1 MAEVPKSVLDA
12 RIHEAYADADYLKED
27 GSRDS
32 VKMRARMMETIKST
46 KVLHKKERAEKAITK
61 GNLVAAVFP
70 TLPGP
75 EAWKEIEDENERA
88 VAEAVYARISTIVWG
103 ETLPDASK
111 SLQQSVESA
120 MGNGYVLCR
129 TTVGNDNTQAV
140 YITDNLAC
148 IRLDYTFP
156 EKTKFEKLVLKH
168 EANREMLI
176 RRQPENAR
184 AYFNDFKS
192 ASSSAVTE
200 GVNRLKLVMDTTVN
214 EQQDD
219 VDEDGEE

>member
-1 MAEVPKSVLDA
+1 MPDVSKSVLDA
-12 RIHEAYADADYLKED
+12 RIHEAFADADYLKED

-32 VKMRARMMETIKST
+32 VKMRARMMEILKGT
-46 KVLHKKERAEKAITK
+46 KVLNKRERPEKAITK
-61 GNLVAAVFP
+61 GNLVAAVFSN
-70 TLPGP
+70 LPGP
-75 EAWKEIEDENERA
+75 ESWQDIEDEDERA
-88 VAEAVYARISTIVWG
+88 VAEAVYAKIVTAVWG
-103 ETLPDASK
+103 ETLPDAAK
-111 SLQQSVESA
+111 PLQQLVESA

-129 TTVGNDNTQAV
+129 TTVGNDKSPAV

-176 RRQPENAR
+176 RRQPDNAR
-184 AYFNDFKS
+184 AYFNDFRS
-192 ASSSAVTE
+192 ASNSAVTE
-200 GVNRLKLVMDTTVN
+200 GVNRLKLVMDTAVN
-214 EQQDD
+214 EDQAE